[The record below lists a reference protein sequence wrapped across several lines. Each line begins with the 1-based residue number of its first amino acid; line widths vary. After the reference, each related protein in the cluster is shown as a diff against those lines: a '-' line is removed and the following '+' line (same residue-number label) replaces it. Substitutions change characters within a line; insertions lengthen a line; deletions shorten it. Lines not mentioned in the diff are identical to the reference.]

1 MAERPVVLVT
11 GATGGMGRLI
21 VADLA
26 RDRDVIAV
34 GRNEA
39 GLAALAEE
47 HGVRTW
53 QLDLAALARGQAP
66 GVAWF
71 VEGLDRLDG
80 LVHVAAVG
88 GHWSADEATLERW
101 HEQFDTNVI
110 APAELTRLTLPLL
123 RRAQGHV
130 VFIGSGASRVPVPGS
145 VIYAPS
151 KHALRAYAEAL
162 RDDESPHRVRVT
174 SLEPGPTATDMGPR
188 RAPAE
193 ALIQPAS
200 VAAAVRFALD
210 SPPDVDITVV
220 AVRPRVELNRL

>member
-1 MAERPVVLVT
+1 M
-11 GATGGMGRLI
+11 
-21 VADLA
+21 
-26 RDRDVIAV
+26 
-34 GRNEA
+34 
-39 GLAALAEE
+39 
-47 HGVRTW
+47 
-53 QLDLAALARGQAP
+53 
-66 GVAWF
+66 
-71 VEGLDRLDG
+71 EGLDRLDG

-220 AVRPRVELNRL
+220 AVRPRGCCWPPSPHSRPSSPSTSPPGSPSCPGSCPPSCCPPRMP